1 MVTNDVKLFSGTST
15 RYLAERIA
23 DYYGQPLGKIQ
34 VDKFS
39 DGEFQP
45 NILESVRGS
54 YVFFIQSTYFPSD
67 NLMEL
72 LLMIDAA
79 KRASASY
86 ITAVIP
92 YFGYARQ
99 DRKDKPRVSIG
110 SKLVAEL
117 LTAAGANRIV
127 TMDLH
132 ADQIQGFFDVPV
144 DHLSSTAIYVPY
156 IEENLDLGNVIFAS
170 PDVGSTKRNRHY
182 ASHFNTELV
191 ICDKVRKKANEIAE
205 MTVIGDVTDK
215 DVIMIDDIVDTG
227 RTLANAANIMIDKGA
242 RSVSAFITH
251 PVLSGEAYTIIENSK
266 LKELVVTD
274 TIPLR
279 RESEKIRVLS
289 SAKLFARAIRNTHE
303 HRSISSLFINN

>member
-1 MVTNDVKLFSGTST
+1 MVTNDVKLFSGTAT
-15 RYLAERIA
+15 KYLAEKIA
-23 DYYGQPLGKIQ
+23 DYYGQPLSKIQ

-79 KRASASY
+79 KRASSSY

-92 YFGYARQ
+92 YFGLARQ

-132 ADQIQGFFDVPV
+132 ADQIQGFFDIPV
-144 DHLSSTAIYVPY
+144 DHLSSTAIYVPF
-156 IEENLDLGNVIFAS
+156 IEDNLDLANVIFAS
-170 PDVGSTKRNRHY
+170 PDVGSTKRNRHF

-242 RSVSAFITH
+242 RSVSAFCTH
-251 PVLSGEAYTIIENSK
+251 PVLSGEAYTTIENSK